1 MKRITFII
9 DNHSFSTDFSSGFS
23 QDPNTDF
30 STAEE
35 REENIEEIIEEREKC
50 IKEILEATG
59 KHYGWYKEITG
70 NKNWI
75 LYDTEQYE
83 VRDFDDIEHLV
94 FGRDLMDAETFL
106 CVRKDF
112 KGKLHLP
119 INASTCSFMFVD
131 SNVHE
136 IDLTEF
142 DTTNVVNMDYM
153 FLKADLGDS
162 FSLGST
168 TNAQATDIESSS
180 TKANLSD
187 RFSPG
192 STTDA
197 QVNSEDQTTLSLN
210 TEGVTSMSGMFKDC
224 KVKHLDLSSL
234 RTHNVTD
241 FSDMFYNCDSLIDL
255 NVDGFDTS
263 KAEDLCGMFHGC
275 NKLTQL
281 NVKHFNVSSVL
292 NMSYLFSGC
301 RSLKVIDLEGW
312 DFSQV
317 ENANEMFG
325 YCEKLEKIIA
335 NFNFKIVRGMA
346 TMFDE
351 CFCLTEVDLTHS
363 DLSHVFDFGYMFFN
377 CESLKE
383 IRFSPGV
390 WQKAEYTLSMFGNC
404 KALERLNLPDVVL
417 DDVVRSYAMF
427 DDCDSLKE
435 IYMEHPFNLDKYE
448 HELIF
453 GNCKAE
459 VKKSTEWL

>member
-1 MKRITFII
+1 MKKITFTI
-9 DNHSFSTDFSSGFS
+9 DGHSFSQDFSSDF
-23 QDPNTDF
+23 NT
-30 STAEE
+30 EE
-35 REENIEEIIEEREKC
+35 REEILEEREKC
-50 IKEILEATG
+50 VKEILEVTG
-59 KHYGWYKEITG
+59 KYYDWYKEITG

-83 VRDFDDIEHLV
+83 VRNYDDIEHLV
-94 FGRDLMDAETFL
+94 FGRYLLDAETFL

-119 INASTCSFMFVD
+119 INSSTCSFMFVD

-153 FLKADLGDS
+153 FLKADLGDRLKVNS
-162 FSLGST
+162 ST
-168 TNAQATDIESSS
+168 TTQDNGA
-180 TKANLSD
+180 D
-187 RFSPG
+187 RNILTF
-192 STTDA
+192 
-197 QVNSEDQTTLSLN
+197 N

-263 KAEDLCGMFHGC
+263 NAEDFNGMFHGC

-281 NVKHFNVSSVL
+281 NVKHFNTNSVL
-292 NMSYLFSGC
+292 HMSYLFSGC
-301 RSLKVIDLEGW
+301 RRLKVIDLEGW
-312 DFSQV
+312 NFSQV
-317 ENANEMFG
+317 SDANEMFG

-335 NFNFKIVRGMA
+335 NFNFKMIKGMA
-346 TMFDE
+346 FMFD
-351 CFCLTEVDLTHS
+351 CCTKLSEVDLTHS

-377 CESLKE
+377 CEGLKK
-383 IRFSPGV
+383 ISFSPGI
-390 WQKAEYTLSMFGNC
+390 WQKAKYTLGIFGNC
-404 KALERLNLPDVVL
+404 KALERLNLPDVDL
-417 DDVVRSYAMF
+417 NDVVRSYAMF

>member
-1 MKRITFII
+1 MKRITFTI
-9 DNHSFSTDFSSGFS
+9 DGHSFSQDFSSDF
-23 QDPNTDF
+23 NTE
-30 STAEE
+30 EE
-35 REENIEEIIEEREKC
+35 REEIIEEREKC
-50 IKEILEATG
+50 VKEILEVTG
-59 KHYGWYKEITG
+59 KYYDWYKEITG

-83 VRDFDDIEHLV
+83 VRNYDDIEHLV
-94 FGRDLMDAETFL
+94 FGRYLLDAETFL

-119 INASTCSFMFVD
+119 INSSTCSFMFVD

-153 FLKADLGDS
+153 FLKADLGDRLKVNS
-162 FSLGST
+162 ST
-168 TNAQATDIESSS
+168 TTQDNGA
-180 TKANLSD
+180 D
-187 RFSPG
+187 RNILTF
-192 STTDA
+192 
-197 QVNSEDQTTLSLN
+197 N

-263 KAEDLCGMFHGC
+263 NAEDFNGMFHGC

-281 NVKHFNVSSVL
+281 NVKHFNTNSVL
-292 NMSYLFSGC
+292 HMSYLFSGC
-301 RSLKVIDLEGW
+301 RRLKVIDLEGW
-312 DFSQV
+312 NFSQV
-317 ENANEMFG
+317 SDANEMFG

-335 NFNFKIVRGMA
+335 NFNFNMIKGMA
-346 TMFDE
+346 FMFD
-351 CFCLTEVDLTHS
+351 CCTKLSEVDLTHS

-377 CESLKE
+377 CEGLKK
-383 IRFSPGV
+383 ISFSQGV
-390 WQKAEYTLSMFGNC
+390 WQKAKYTLGMFGNC
-404 KALERLNLPDVVL
+404 KALERLNLPDVDL
-417 DDVVRSYAMF
+417 NDVVRSYAMF

>member
-1 MKRITFII
+1 MKKITFTI
-9 DNHSFSTDFSSGFS
+9 DGHSFSQDFSSDF
-23 QDPNTDF
+23 NTE
-30 STAEE
+30 EE
-35 REENIEEIIEEREKC
+35 REEILEEREKC
-50 IKEILEATG
+50 VKEILEVTG
-59 KHYGWYKEITG
+59 KYYDWYKEITG

-83 VRDFDDIEHLV
+83 VRNYDDIEYLV
-94 FGRDLMDAETFL
+94 FGRYLLDAETFL

-119 INASTCSFMFVD
+119 INSSTCSFMFVD

-153 FLKADLGDS
+153 FLKADLGDRLKVNS
-162 FSLGST
+162 ST
-168 TNAQATDIESSS
+168 TTQDNGA
-180 TKANLSD
+180 D
-187 RFSPG
+187 RNILTF
-192 STTDA
+192 
-197 QVNSEDQTTLSLN
+197 N

-263 KAEDLCGMFHGC
+263 NAEDFNGMFHGC

-281 NVKHFNVSSVL
+281 NVKHFNTNSVL
-292 NMSYLFSGC
+292 HMSYLFSGC
-301 RSLKVIDLEGW
+301 RRLKVIDLEGW

-317 ENANEMFG
+317 SDANEMFG
-325 YCEKLEKIIA
+325 YCGKLEKIIA
-335 NFNFKIVRGMA
+335 NFNFNMIKGMA
-346 TMFDE
+346 FMFD
-351 CFCLTEVDLTHS
+351 CCTKLSEVDLTHS
-363 DLSHVFDFGYMFFN
+363 DLSRVFDFGYMFFN
-377 CESLKE
+377 CEGLKK
-383 IRFSPGV
+383 ISFSQGV
-390 WQKAEYTLSMFGNC
+390 WKKAKYTLGMFGNC
-404 KALERLNLPDVVL
+404 KALERLNLPDVDL
-417 DDVVRSYAMF
+417 NDVVRSYAMF

-459 VKKSTEWL
+459 IKKSAE

>member
-1 MKRITFII
+1 MKKITFTI
-9 DNHSFSTDFSSGFS
+9 DGHIFSQDFSSDF
-23 QDPNTDF
+23 NTE
-30 STAEE
+30 EE
-35 REENIEEIIEEREKC
+35 REEILEEREKC
-50 IKEILEATG
+50 VKEILEVTG
-59 KHYGWYKEITG
+59 KYYDWYKEITG

-83 VRDFDDIEHLV
+83 VRNYDDIEHLV
-94 FGRDLMDAETFL
+94 FGRYLLDAETFL

-119 INASTCSFMFVD
+119 INSSTCSFMFVD

-153 FLKADLGDS
+153 FLKADLGDRLKVNS
-162 FSLGST
+162 ST
-168 TNAQATDIESSS
+168 TTQDNGA
-180 TKANLSD
+180 D
-187 RFSPG
+187 RNILTF
-192 STTDA
+192 
-197 QVNSEDQTTLSLN
+197 N

-263 KAEDLCGMFHGC
+263 NAEDFNGMFHGC

-281 NVKHFNVSSVL
+281 NVKHFNTNSVL
-292 NMSYLFSGC
+292 HMSYLFSGC
-301 RSLKVIDLEGW
+301 RRLKVIDLEGW

-317 ENANEMFG
+317 SDANEMFG

-335 NFNFKIVRGMA
+335 NFNFKMIKGMA
-346 TMFDE
+346 FMFD
-351 CFCLTEVDLTHS
+351 CCTKLSEVDLTHS

-377 CESLKE
+377 CEGLKK
-383 IRFSPGV
+383 ISFSTGI
-390 WQKAEYTLSMFGNC
+390 WQKAKYTLGMFGNC
-404 KALERLNLPDVVL
+404 KALERLNLPDVDL
-417 DDVVRSYAMF
+417 NDVVRSYAMF

-459 VKKSTEWL
+459 VKKSTEQL

>member
-1 MKRITFII
+1 MKKITFTI
-9 DNHSFSTDFSSGFS
+9 DGHSFSQDFSSDF
-23 QDPNTDF
+23 NTE
-30 STAEE
+30 EE
-35 REENIEEIIEEREKC
+35 REEILEEREKC
-50 IKEILEATG
+50 VKEILEVTG
-59 KHYGWYKEITG
+59 KYYDWYKEITG

-83 VRDFDDIEHLV
+83 VRNYDDIEHLV
-94 FGRDLMDAETFL
+94 FGRYLLDAETFL

-119 INASTCSFMFVD
+119 INSSTCSFMFVD

-153 FLKADLGDS
+153 FLKADLGDRLKVNS
-162 FSLGST
+162 ST
-168 TNAQATDIESSS
+168 TTQDNGA
-180 TKANLSD
+180 D
-187 RFSPG
+187 RNILTF
-192 STTDA
+192 
-197 QVNSEDQTTLSLN
+197 N

-263 KAEDLCGMFHGC
+263 NAEDFNGMFHGC
-275 NKLTQL
+275 HKLTQL
-281 NVKHFNVSSVL
+281 NVKHFNVNSVL
-292 NMSYLFSGC
+292 HMSYLFSGC
-301 RSLKVIDLEGW
+301 RKLKVIDLEGW

-317 ENANEMFG
+317 SDANEMFG
-325 YCEKLEKIIA
+325 YCGKLEKIIA
-335 NFNFKIVRGMA
+335 NFNFNMIKGMA
-346 TMFDE
+346 FMFD
-351 CFCLTEVDLTHS
+351 CCTKLSEVDLTHS
-363 DLSHVFDFGYMFFN
+363 DLSHVFDFAYMFFK
-377 CESLKE
+377 CEGLKK
-383 IRFSPGV
+383 ISFSQGV
-390 WQKAEYTLSMFGNC
+390 WQKAKYTLGMFGNC
-404 KALERLNLPDVVL
+404 KALERLNLPDVDL
-417 DDVVRSYAMF
+417 NDVVRSYAMF
-427 DDCDSLKE
+427 DDCDILKE

-459 VKKSTEWL
+459 VKKSTEWQ

>member
-1 MKRITFII
+1 MKRITFTI
-9 DNHSFSTDFSSGFS
+9 DGHSFSTDFSSGFS

-35 REENIEEIIEEREKC
+35 NIEEIIEEREKC
-50 IKEILEATG
+50 IKEILEVTG
-59 KHYGWYKEITG
+59 KHYDWYKEITG

-83 VRDFDDIEHLV
+83 VRNYDDIEHLV
-94 FGRDLMDAETFL
+94 FGRYLLDAETFL

-153 FLKADLGDS
+153 FLKADLGDRL
-162 FSLGST
+162 SLGST
-168 TNAQATDIESSS
+168 TTTQDNGA
-180 TKANLSD
+180 D
-187 RFSPG
+187 RNILTF
-192 STTDA
+192 
-197 QVNSEDQTTLSLN
+197 N

-263 KAEDLCGMFHGC
+263 NAEDFNGMFHGC
-275 NKLTQL
+275 HKLTQL
-281 NVKHFNVSSVL
+281 NIKHFNVNSVL
-292 NMSYLFSGC
+292 HMSYLFSGC
-301 RSLKVIDLEGW
+301 RRLKVINLEGW
-312 DFSQV
+312 DFSQIRD
-317 ENANEMFG
+317 ANEMFG

-335 NFNFKIVRGMA
+335 NFNFKMIKGMA
-346 TMFDE
+346 FMFD
-351 CFCLTEVDLTHS
+351 CCTKLSEVDLTHS

-377 CESLKE
+377 CEGLKK
-383 IRFSPGV
+383 ISFSPGV
-390 WQKAEYTLSMFGNC
+390 WQKAKYTLGMFGNC
-404 KALERLNLPDVVL
+404 KALERLNLPDVDL
-417 DDVVRSYAMF
+417 NDVVRSYAMF

-435 IYMEHPFNLDKYE
+435 ICMEHPFNLDKYE

-459 VKKSTEWL
+459 VKKSTEWQ

>member
-1 MKRITFII
+1 MKRITFTI
-9 DNHSFSTDFSSGFS
+9 DGHSFSQDFSSDF
-23 QDPNTDF
+23 NTE
-30 STAEE
+30 EE
-35 REENIEEIIEEREKC
+35 REEIIEEREKC
-50 IKEILEATG
+50 VKEILEVTG
-59 KHYGWYKEITG
+59 KHYDWYKEITG

-83 VRDFDDIEHLV
+83 VRNYDDIEHLV
-94 FGRDLMDAETFL
+94 FGRYLLDAETFL

-131 SNVHE
+131 INVPE
-136 IDLTEF
+136 LDITEF
-142 DTTNVVNMDYM
+142 DTTNVINMDYM
-153 FLKADLGDS
+153 FLESDLGDC
-162 FSLGST
+162 FSLGSP
-168 TNAQATDIESSS
+168 TNAQANT
-180 TKANLSD
+180 
-187 RFSPG
+187 PG
-192 STTDA
+192 R
-197 QVNSEDQTTLSLN
+197 NTLTLN

-263 KAEDLCGMFHGC
+263 NAEDFNGMFHGC

-281 NVKHFNVSSVL
+281 NVKHFNVNSVL
-292 NMSYLFSGC
+292 HMSYLFSGC
-301 RSLKVIDLEGW
+301 RRLKVIDLEGW

-317 ENANEMFG
+317 SDANEMFG
-325 YCEKLEKIIA
+325 YCGKLEKIIA
-335 NFNFKIVRGMA
+335 NFNFNMIKGMA
-346 TMFDE
+346 FMFD
-351 CFCLTEVDLTHS
+351 CCTKLSEVDLTHS
-363 DLSHVFDFGYMFFN
+363 DLSRVFDFGYMFFN
-377 CESLKE
+377 CEGLKK
-383 IRFSPGV
+383 ISFSQGV
-390 WQKAEYTLSMFGNC
+390 WKKAKYTLGMFGNC
-404 KALERLNLPDVVL
+404 KALERLNLPDVDL
-417 DDVVRSYAMF
+417 NDVVRSYAMF

-459 VKKSTEWL
+459 IKKSAE

>member
-1 MKRITFII
+1 MKRITFTI
-9 DNHSFSTDFSSGFS
+9 DGHSFSQDFSS
-23 QDPNTDF
+23 DHNINLNTDLN
-30 STAEE
+30 TEE
-35 REENIEEIIEEREKC
+35 EIEEIIEEREKC
-50 IKEILEATG
+50 VKEILEKTG
-59 KHYGWYKEITG
+59 KYYGWYKEITG

-83 VRDFDDIEHLV
+83 VRNYDDIEHLV
-94 FGRDLMDAETFL
+94 FGRYLLDAETFL

-131 SNVHE
+131 INVQE

-153 FLKADLGDS
+153 FLKANLGDR
-162 FSLGST
+162 L
-168 TNAQATDIESSS
+168 
-180 TKANLSD
+180 K
-187 RFSPG
+187 
-192 STTDA
+192 
-197 QVNSEDQTTLSLN
+197 VNSSINTQANGADRNILTLN

-263 KAEDLCGMFHGC
+263 NAEDFNGMFHGC
-275 NKLTQL
+275 HKLTQL
-281 NVKHFNVSSVL
+281 NVKHFNVNSVL
-292 NMSYLFSGC
+292 HMSYLFSGC
-301 RSLKVIDLEGW
+301 RRLKVIDLESW

-317 ENANEMFG
+317 SDANEMFG
-325 YCEKLEKIIA
+325 YCGKLEKIIA
-335 NFNFKIVRGMA
+335 NFNFNMIKGMA
-346 TMFDE
+346 FMFD
-351 CFCLTEVDLTHS
+351 CCTKLSEVDLTHS
-363 DLSHVFDFGYMFFN
+363 DLSHVFDFGYTFFN
-377 CESLKE
+377 CEGLKK
-383 IRFSPGV
+383 ISFSQGV
-390 WQKAEYTLSMFGNC
+390 WQKAKYTLGMFGNC
-404 KALERLNLPDVVL
+404 KALERLNLPDVDL
-417 DDVVRSYAMF
+417 NDVVRSYAMF

-459 VKKSTEWL
+459 VKKSTEWQ

>member
-1 MKRITFII
+1 MKRITFTI
-9 DNHSFSTDFSSGFS
+9 DGHSFSTDFSPGFR
-23 QDPNTDF
+23 QDSNTDF

-35 REENIEEIIEEREKC
+35 REEIIEEIIEEREKC
-50 IKEILEATG
+50 IKEILEVTG

-83 VRDFDDIEHLV
+83 VRNFDDIEHLV

-119 INASTCSFMFVD
+119 INSSTCSFMFVD
-131 SNVHE
+131 INVPK

-153 FLKADLGDS
+153 FLKADLGDR

-180 TKANLSD
+180 TKADLGD
-187 RFSPG
+187 RFK
-192 STTDA
+192 
-197 QVNSEDQTTLSLN
+197 VNSSTDTQINSANQTTLTLN
-210 TEGVTSMSGMFKDC
+210 TEGVTTMSGMFKDC

-275 NKLTQL
+275 HKLTQL
-281 NVKHFNVSSVL
+281 NVKHFNVNSVL

-317 ENANEMFG
+317 KNANEMFG

-363 DLSHVFDFGYMFFN
+363 DLSHVFDFGCMFFN
-377 CESLKE
+377 CEGLKE
-383 IRFSPGV
+383 IRFSQGV

-427 DDCDSLKE
+427 DDCDNLKE

-448 HELIF
+448 RELIF

-459 VKKSTEWL
+459 VKKSTEWQ

>member
-1 MKRITFII
+1 MKRITFTI
-9 DNHSFSTDFSSGFS
+9 DGHSFSQDFSSDF
-23 QDPNTDF
+23 NTE
-30 STAEE
+30 EE
-35 REENIEEIIEEREKC
+35 REEIIEEREKC
-50 IKEILEATG
+50 VKEILEVTD
-59 KHYGWYKEITG
+59 KYYDWYKEITG

-83 VRDFDDIEHLV
+83 VRNYDDIEHLV
-94 FGRDLMDAETFL
+94 FGRYLLDAETFL

-119 INASTCSFMFVD
+119 INSSTCSFMFVD

-153 FLKADLGDS
+153 FLKADLGDRLKVNS
-162 FSLGST
+162 ST
-168 TNAQATDIESSS
+168 TTQDNGA
-180 TKANLSD
+180 D
-187 RFSPG
+187 RNILTF
-192 STTDA
+192 
-197 QVNSEDQTTLSLN
+197 N

-263 KAEDLCGMFHGC
+263 NAEDFNGMFHGC
-275 NKLTQL
+275 HKLTQL
-281 NVKHFNVSSVL
+281 NVKHFNVNSVL
-292 NMSYLFSGC
+292 HMSYLFSGC
-301 RSLKVIDLEGW
+301 RRLKVINLEGW
-312 DFSQV
+312 DFSQIRD
-317 ENANEMFG
+317 ANEMFG

-335 NFNFKIVRGMA
+335 NFNFEIVKGMA
-346 TMFDE
+346 FMFD
-351 CFCLTEVDLTHS
+351 CCTKLSEVDLTHS
-363 DLSHVFDFGYMFFN
+363 DLSRVFDFGYMFFN
-377 CESLKE
+377 CEGIKKIS
-383 IRFSPGV
+383 FSQGV
-390 WQKAEYTLSMFGNC
+390 WQKAKYTLGMFGNC
-404 KALERLNLPDVVL
+404 KALERLNLPDVDL
-417 DDVVRSYAMF
+417 NDVVRSYAMF

-459 VKKSTEWL
+459 VKKSTEWQ

>member
-1 MKRITFII
+1 MKRITFTI
-9 DNHSFSTDFSSGFS
+9 DGHSFSQDFSSDF
-23 QDPNTDF
+23 NTE
-30 STAEE
+30 EE
-35 REENIEEIIEEREKC
+35 REEIIEEREKC
-50 IKEILEATG
+50 VKEILEVTG
-59 KHYGWYKEITG
+59 KHYDWYKEITG

-83 VRDFDDIEHLV
+83 VRNYDDIEHLV
-94 FGRDLMDAETFL
+94 FGRYLLDAETFL

-119 INASTCSFMFVD
+119 INSSTCSFMFVD

-153 FLKADLGDS
+153 FLKADLGDRLKVNS
-162 FSLGST
+162 ST
-168 TNAQATDIESSS
+168 TTQDNGA
-180 TKANLSD
+180 D
-187 RFSPG
+187 RNILTF
-192 STTDA
+192 
-197 QVNSEDQTTLSLN
+197 N

-263 KAEDLCGMFHGC
+263 NAEDFNGMFHGC

-281 NVKHFNVSSVL
+281 NVKHFNTNSVL
-292 NMSYLFSGC
+292 HMSYLFSGC
-301 RSLKVIDLEGW
+301 RRLKVIDLEGW

-317 ENANEMFG
+317 SDANEMFG
-325 YCEKLEKIIA
+325 YCGKLEKIIA
-335 NFNFKIVRGMA
+335 NFNFNMIKGMA
-346 TMFDE
+346 FMFD
-351 CFCLTEVDLTHS
+351 CCTKLSEVDLTHS
-363 DLSHVFDFGYMFFN
+363 DLSRVFDFGYMFFN
-377 CESLKE
+377 CEGLKK
-383 IRFSPGV
+383 ISFSQGV
-390 WQKAEYTLSMFGNC
+390 WKKAKYTLGMFGNC
-404 KALERLNLPDVVL
+404 KALERLNLPDVDL
-417 DDVVRSYAMF
+417 NDVVRSYAMF

-459 VKKSTEWL
+459 IKKSAE